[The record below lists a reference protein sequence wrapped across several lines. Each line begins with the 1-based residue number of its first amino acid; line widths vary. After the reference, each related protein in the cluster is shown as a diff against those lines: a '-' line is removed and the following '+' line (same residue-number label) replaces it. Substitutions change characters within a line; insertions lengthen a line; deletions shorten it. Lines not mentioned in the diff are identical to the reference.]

1 MEIKVKCQKD
11 DKGAWVITKP
21 GKVFVRERR
30 VVWTFEG
37 LEPGIVPLVSF
48 KDNHPHGPF
57 PDAWLT
63 GPTFTAELGEV
74 PSTPKAY
81 EYELVLIQWNPNPI
95 VAATVSHEL
104 IIGTCPVHSVKIF
117 WRREKKEIDVEP
129 PVRDADGASLV
140 EWHFDIPENVYATI
154 EFTSPERPTGPFAEL
169 HATRSDG
176 VYRLTGQTDL
186 VQGVYKYTV
195 GLYDRTN
202 DALIIRDDPKIDNN
216 GVPIG

>member
-1 MEIKVKCQKD
+1 MEIKVQCRKD

-37 LEPGIVPLVSF
+37 LEPGIVPLLAF

-57 PDAWLT
+57 LDAWLT
-63 GPTFTAELGEV
+63 GPTFTAELGEL
-74 PSTPKAY
+74 PGTPAAH
-81 EYELVLIQWNPNPI
+81 EYEIVLIQWKPEPA

-104 IIGTCPVHSVKIF
+104 IIGARPVRPVEVF
-117 WRREKKEIDVEP
+117 WRRGMDTIDVKPE
-129 PVRDADGASLV
+129 VRDAGGASLV
-140 EWHFDIPENVYATI
+140 EWRFDIPENVYATI
-154 EFTSPERPTGPFAEL
+154 EFASSAHPTGPFAEL
-169 HATRSDG
+169 HGRKCDG
-176 VYRLTGQTDL
+176 VYRVTGQTDL
-186 VQGVYKYTV
+186 VKDIYKYTV

-216 GVPIG
+216 GDPIG